1 MFKIPSLVALKT
13 KKLQRYFLWSGFEE
27 QKRDHLVSWDLVCKT
42 KEEGRLG
49 FEKISIRNQTL
60 LGKWL

>member
-42 KEEGRLG
+42 KEDLYKESN
-49 FEKISIRNQTL
+49 SIREMAL
-60 LGKWL
+60 KVF